1 MICTD
6 LQVGKSLE
14 LLNSVVLRNSEFFQ
28 SGTLNQ
34 HANARKHKNQSFV
47 GTSETAESIC
57 KHSDSILAF
66 LFRVFFDFAN
76 AEPRMDSSEAD
87 LA

>member
-14 LLNSVVLRNSEFFQ
+14 LLNSVRVALLRNSEFFQ

-57 KHSDSILAF
+57 KHSDSVLAF
-66 LFRVFFDFAN
+66 LFVV
-76 AEPRMDSSEAD
+76 
-87 LA
+87 